1 MSEVRKRS
9 KLPGEL
15 GDSVD
20 RALIPGDDIIYEIK
34 TYRGHG
40 LVVTHEHLL
49 LVVGGVL
56 AGLKAHEQH
65 VHRLAYNE
73 IVSIDIVPEKPG
85 CFWVLGL
92 PQLELVVT
100 PVDPA
105 KQDPRWTTLAV
116 DYMMLP
122 SAVKLACQVH
132 ERIGRRKQEDALT
145 EAARISAIQ
154 HGPAPGPDT
163 K

>member
-1 MSEVRKRS
+1 MTEVRKRS

-15 GDSVD
+15 GESVD

-40 LVVTHEHLL
+40 LVVTHQHLL

-65 VHRLAYNE
+65 IHRLAYDE

-85 CFWVLGL
+85 CFWVFGL
-92 PQLELVVT
+92 PQLDLNIT
-100 PVDPA
+100 TVDPA
-105 KQDPRWTTLAV
+105 KQDPRWTTITV
-116 DYMMLP
+116 DFMML
-122 SAVKLACQVH
+122 SAAVKLACQVH

-145 EAARISAIQ
+145 EAARQSAIE
-154 HGPAPGPDT
+154 HGTA
-163 K
+163 